1 MLGYLWSL
9 LRPLGLFAVLYVV
22 FARFLRFGDAIPNY
36 PIYLLLGIVIWTY
49 FVEVTVSSVE
59 SIVGK
64 GDLIRKL
71 NFPKYII
78 VAASSVSAFI
88 NLLINFLIIGV
99 FMVVSDVDIFYSRLP
114 FIGILLLE
122 LFIFSLAI
130 SFLLSSLYV
139 RYRDIR
145 YIWEVLIQAAF
156 YATPILYPLTLVPE
170 LASKFIML
178 NPMAQIIQDMRYIL
192 VTQQTQT
199 ISSVFASQ
207 AARLIPVS
215 LVLVIAVASSVYFR
229 NRSRYFAEEV

>member
-1 MLGYLWSL
+1 M
-9 LRPLGLFAVLYVV
+9 
-22 FARFLRFGDAIPNY
+22 
-36 PIYLLLGIVIWTY
+36 
-49 FVEVTVSSVE
+49 
-59 SIVGK
+59 
-64 GDLIRKL
+64 
-71 NFPKYII
+71 
-78 VAASSVSAFI
+78 
-88 NLLINFLIIGV
+88 
-99 FMVVSDVDIFYSRLP
+99 
-114 FIGILLLE
+114 
-122 LFIFSLAI
+122 
-130 SFLLSSLYV
+130 
-139 RYRDIR
+139 
-145 YIWEVLIQAAF
+145 LIQAAF